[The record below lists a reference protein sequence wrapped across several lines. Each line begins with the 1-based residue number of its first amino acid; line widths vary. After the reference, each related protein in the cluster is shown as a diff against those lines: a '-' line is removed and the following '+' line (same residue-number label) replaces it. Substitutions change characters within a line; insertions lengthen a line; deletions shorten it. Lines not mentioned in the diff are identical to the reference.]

1 MGGVLLIT
9 IAATV
14 VVYAWLLA
22 LLSYGNMLS
31 RYIFLLLGK
40 AAAIA
45 QYCCALR
52 NVAIE
57 EPVFINDVL
66 YICLGLRLGLRTC
79 SSSILP
85 RAMVQICVELMVRTS
100 LVIPNSMTL
109 GCLSQSVCNLRDTS
123 SFIYARGSMYSSSNV
138 ATATKHS

>member
-22 LLSYGNMLS
+22 LLSYDNMLS
-31 RYIFLLLGK
+31 RDIFLLLGE
-40 AAAIA
+40 
-45 QYCCALR
+45 CALR
-52 NVAIE
+52 NVGIE
-57 EPVFINDVL
+57 EPVFVNDVL
-66 YICLGLRLGLRTC
+66 YICLGLHLGLRTC

-85 RAMVQICVELMVRTS
+85 RAMVQICVELVVRTS
-100 LVIPNSMTL
+100 LVISNSMTL

-123 SFIYARGSMYSSSNV
+123 SFLYARE
-138 ATATKHS
+138 ACIRHPT